1 MQNVYECA
9 QMCLAFWS
17 FYILFGP
24 EGMFRVKDNVSVY
37 MRCHEKCKIR
47 TIVDGTKWAIH
58 RHLVIIHCAVIT
70 QKIFPK
76 ISVAQLNWL
85 DRSATSCEWLIDN
98 RASLSLTAKHN
109 FIIPYDDNDGE

>member
-1 MQNVYECA
+1 MKIASFQQSLMVQNGQNHC
-9 QMCLAFWS
+9 
-17 FYILFGP
+17 
-24 EGMFRVKDNVSVY
+24 
-37 MRCHEKCKIR
+37 
-47 TIVDGTKWAIH
+47 
-58 RHLVIIHCAVIT
+58 HLVIIHCAVNT

-109 FIIPYDDNDGE
+109 FTTPEDDNDGE